1 MCIKKENRFNF
12 DFILTL
18 KLPSSKFRPQTR
30 DKIMSGNM
38 GTASYNV
45 HSEKSWPWYFLLCP
59 TEGRVTDQHPP
70 DVIQPS

>member
-1 MCIKKENRFNF
+1 MCIKKENRLNF

-45 HSEKSWPWYFLLCP
+45 HSEKSWPLYFLLCP